1 MAPAYDRSVIRG
13 RLRISKEDRQGDRT
27 ENTSPERRRSISDS
41 GGSTRRRMRCLLPL
55 LLSLALPGMAPPKY
69 KIQARNQFLIFSD
82 LKLKF
87 PVSVCY
93 FVIWEP

>member
-1 MAPAYDRSVIRG
+1 
-13 RLRISKEDRQGDRT
+13 
-27 ENTSPERRRSISDS
+27 
-41 GGSTRRRMRCLLPL
+41 MRCLLLL

-87 PVSVCY
+87 PV
-93 FVIWEP
+93 